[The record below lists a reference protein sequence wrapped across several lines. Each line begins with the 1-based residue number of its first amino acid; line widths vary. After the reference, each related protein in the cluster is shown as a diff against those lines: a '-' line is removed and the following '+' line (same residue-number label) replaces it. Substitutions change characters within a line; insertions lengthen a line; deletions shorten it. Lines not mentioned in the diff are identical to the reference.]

1 MEPIKT
7 ETFFGSRYVPLKQAL
22 DQLGGQV
29 EWDNAAKRATVH
41 VNGKTILATMEQT
54 SVEANGASYT
64 LSQAPLVQNGVLY
77 VPEDFFTTVVGQNVT
92 LA

>member
-22 DQLGGQV
+22 DQLGGHV

-41 VNGKTILATMEQT
+41 VNGKTILTTMEQN
-54 SVEANGASYT
+54 SVEANGAMFT
-64 LSQAPLVQNGVLY
+64 LSQPPLVQNGVLY
-77 VPEDFFTTVVGQNVT
+77 VPEDFFTSVVGQNVT

>member
-22 DQLGGQV
+22 DQIGGRV
-29 EWDNAAKRATVH
+29 EWDNAAKRATIH
-41 VNGKTILATMEQT
+41 VNNKTILATMEQT
-54 SVEANGASYT
+54 SVEANGSTFT
-64 LSQAPLVQNGVLY
+64 LSQPPLVQNGVLY
-77 VPEDFFTTVVGQNVT
+77 VPEDFFSGVVGQTVY